1 MNFKIKN
8 AVLVAATLLSTAVVS
23 APAFSADPM
32 LSTGGYNREFHK
44 MAMMKMI
51 DANGDHMVTL
61 VEFDDFNNNV
71 FIELD
76 KNKDGTL
83 DATEWVG
90 TKSKQD
96 ISLATGGYSRELRT
110 MKMMEM
116 VDANGDHNVS
126 KDEFLAYQRTIFT
139 VMDTKGDKQIDPQ
152 EWLAKHVG

>member
-8 AVLVAATLLSTAVVS
+8 AVLVVATLLSTAVVS

-32 LSTGGYNREFHK
+32 LSTGGYDREFHK
-44 MAMMKMI
+44 MAMMKMV

-61 VEFDDFNNNV
+61 VEFDDFNSNV

-116 VDANGDHNVS
+116 VDANSDHNVS
-126 KDEFLAYQRTIFT
+126 KDEFLAYQRTIFA
-139 VMDTKGDKQIDPQ
+139 VMDAKGNKQIDPQ